1 MSRVT
6 AEVYASWLPI
16 KEPIL
21 AGYLLFQETSRG
33 GVFSFEYDSDFLTS
47 PFRMQLDPSLAL
59 TSGEHYNDRS
69 DKNFRVFL
77 DSCPDRWGE
86 LLMKRR
92 AALDFKNGHRETNT

>member
-47 PFRMQLDPSLAL
+47 PFRMQLDPSLAFNFSFIDFA
-59 TSGEHYNDRS
+59 TS
-69 DKNFRVFL
+69 
-77 DSCPDRWGE
+77 
-86 LLMKRR
+86 LLPS
-92 AALDFKNGHRETNT
+92 T